1 MSDRYKKATVSYIAT
16 VSTRGKVAIVALL
29 VGALAAALA
38 TFGST
43 REIADRAISVTR
55 PDVAIVGPDAKGKP
69 VVGDVAGTRPN
80 ILLIITD
87 DQEKTSMRAMP
98 QTLKL
103 FKREGVD
110 FNHGYVT
117 TPLCCPA
124 RATMYSGL
132 YAHNHGIITNN
143 PSRQFGQ
150 TYLWQNTFPAELQG
164 AGYYTGQFGK
174 YLNGWQKEDE
184 GDAGFDVFRD
194 DYNGYEHN
202 RRERGKADLL
212 TARRGSRF
220 VKDRESADGQPWMMT
235 LSLRSPHTPL
245 VAAKKYADAQVP
257 RFRPPISFNETD
269 LSDKPSYLREKRHD
283 KTLGYITKRYQKY
296 ERTLLSADDAVA
308 KVFRTL
314 DSTGEDRDTLAIFV
328 SDNGFLF
335 GAHGV
340 LGKVFPYK
348 EATNVPMYMRW
359 PAELGT
365 KGRLDTRLVANVDFA
380 PTFYDVA
387 GIDPGY
393 QVDGRSLFDPA
404 NDRDWLLT
412 ESVKWK
418 ALQDDQ
424 GSLIE
429 TKTDDPGK
437 PFVEY
442 YDWNVDPGEMDGK
455 PQLQTRS
462 QRQRFKQMSAILEQ
476 VKDCAGSA
484 CP

>member
-1 MSDRYKKATVSYIAT
+1 VPAAS
-16 VSTRGKVAIVALL
+16 RGKIAFVALL
-29 VGALAAALA
+29 GAAFVAILAI
-38 TFGST
+38 FGST
-43 REIADRAISVTR
+43 RGIAEGGVAVNR
-55 PDVAIVGPDAKGKP
+55 PDVAIVGPDANGKP
-69 VVGDVAGTRPN
+69 VVGDVSGTSPN

-87 DQEKTSMRAMP
+87 DQERTSMRAMP
-98 QTLKL
+98 KTLKL
-103 FKREGVD
+103 FKRQGVD

-132 YAHNHGIITNN
+132 YAHNHGILTNN
-143 PSRQFGQ
+143 PSRQFGK
-150 TYLWQNTFPAELQG
+150 TYLPEDTFPARLQQ

-174 YLNGWQKEDE
+174 YLNGWQKKDE

-194 DYNGYEHN
+194 DYNGYEHDRKN
-202 RRERGKADLL
+202 RSKADMLI
-212 TARRGSRF
+212 ARRGSRF
-220 VKDRESADGQPWMMT
+220 VKGLDKSGDAQPWMMT

-245 VAAKKYADAQVP
+245 VAEKKYENARVP
-257 RFRPPISFNETD
+257 KFRPPISFNETD
-269 LSDKPSYLREKRHD
+269 LSDKPPYLRDKRHD
-283 KTLGYITKRYQKY
+283 KTLGYITKRYQNY
-296 ERTLLSADDAVA
+296 EQTLLSADDAVA

-314 DSTGEDRDTLAIFV
+314 KATGEDRDTLAIFV
-328 SDNGFLF
+328 SDNGYLF

-340 LGKVFPYK
+340 LGKIFPYQ

-359 PAELGT
+359 PAELGK

-393 QVDGRSLFDPA
+393 EVDGKSLFDPG

-412 ESVKWK
+412 EAIKWK
-418 ALQDDQ
+418 ALQDKR

-429 TKTDDPGK
+429 TKTDDPRK

-442 YDWNVDPGEMDGK
+442 YDWDVDPGEMDGK
-455 PQLQTRS
+455 PRLESRS
-462 QRQRFKQMSAILEQ
+462 EKRRFKQMSAILDQ
-476 VKDCAGSA
+476 VRDCAGA
-484 CP
+484 DCP

>member
-1 MSDRYKKATVSYIAT
+1 VSNLYKRLSMPVAS
-16 VSTRGKVAIVALL
+16 RGKLAFAAVLVVALA
-29 VGALAAALA
+29 VFVALI
-38 TFGST
+38 FGST
-43 REIADRAISVTR
+43 RGRAARDVVVDRAET
-55 PDVAIVGPDAKGKP
+55 AIVGPKAAGKP
-69 VVGDVAGTRPN
+69 AVGDVRGTRPN

-98 QTLKL
+98 KTLKL
-103 FKREGVD
+103 FKRQGVD

-143 PSRQFGQ
+143 PTRQFGK
-150 TYLWQNTFPAELQG
+150 TYLWQDTFPAELQRN
-164 AGYYTGQFGK
+164 GYYTGQFGK
-174 YLNGWQKEDE
+174 YLNNWDKKQE
-184 GDAGFDVFRD
+184 GDAGFDVFKN
-194 DYNGYEHN
+194 DYNGVEHN
-202 RRERGKADLL
+202 RKERSKADIL
-212 TARRGSRF
+212 TARRGARF
-220 VKDRESADGQPWMMT
+220 VKDRESSDDKPWMMT

-245 VAAKKYADAQVP
+245 VAEKKYDNARVP
-257 RFRPPISFNETD
+257 KFKPPISFNETD
-269 LSDKPSYLREKRHD
+269 LSDKPKYLREKRHD

-296 ERTLLSADDAVA
+296 EQTLLSADDGVA

-314 DSTGEDRDTLAIFV
+314 KETGEDRNTLAIFV
-328 SDNGFLF
+328 SDNGYLF

-340 LGKVFPYK
+340 LGKVFPYQ

-359 PAELGT
+359 PAELGK

-393 QVDGRSLFDPA
+393 QVDGKSLFDPG
-404 NDRDWLLT
+404 NDRKYMLT

-418 ALQDDQ
+418 AIQDKR

-429 TKTDDPGK
+429 TKTNDPGK
-437 PFVEY
+437 PFVEL
-442 YDWNVDPGEMDGK
+442 YDWNVDPGEMDGTPRLNNATQK
-455 PQLQTRS
+455 
-462 QRQRFKQMSAILEQ
+462 QRFREMGAYLDK
-476 VKDCAGSA
+476 VRDCAGSS

>member
-1 MSDRYKKATVSYIAT
+1 MSDLYKRLEMPAVPW
-16 VSTRGKVAIVALL
+16 GKSAAVALL
-29 VGALAAALA
+29 AAALAAALA
-38 TFGST
+38 VFGSARGIAE
-43 REIADRAISVTR
+43 REITVDR
-55 PDVAIVGPDAKGKP
+55 PEVALVGPHAAGRP
-69 VVGDVAGTRPN
+69 AVGDVTGTRPN

-87 DQEKTSMRAMP
+87 DQERTSMRAMP

-103 FKREGVD
+103 FKRQGVE
-110 FNHGYVT
+110 FNNGYVT

-132 YAHNHGIITNN
+132 YAHNHGIFTND
-143 PSRQFGQ
+143 PSRQFGR
-150 TYLWQNTFPAELQG
+150 TYLPENTFPARLQE

-174 YLNGWQKEDE
+174 YLNGWQPGDE

-194 DYNGYEHN
+194 DYNGYEHDRK
-202 RRERGKADLL
+202 RRSKADML

-220 VKDRESADGQPWMMT
+220 VKEREDADDQPWMMT

-245 VAAKKYADAQVP
+245 VADRKYGNAPVP

-269 LSDKPSYLREKRHD
+269 LSDKPRYLREKRHD
-283 KTLGYITKRYQKY
+283 KTLGYMTRRFEKYQQ
-296 ERTLLSADDAVA
+296 TLLSADDAVA

-314 DSTGEDRDTLAIFV
+314 EAAGEDRDTLAIFV

-340 LGKVFPYK
+340 LGKIFPYR

-359 PAELGT
+359 PAELGMS
-365 KGRLDTRLVANVDFA
+365 GRLDTRLVANVDFA

-393 QVDGRSLFDPA
+393 EVDGRSLFDPG
-404 NDRDWLLT
+404 NDREWLLT
-412 ESVKWK
+412 EAVKWK
-418 ALQDDQ
+418 ALQDER

-429 TKTDDPGK
+429 TRTDDPRK

-442 YDWNVDPGEMDGK
+442 YDWDVDPGEMDGQPRLDGRAEK
-455 PQLQTRS
+455 R
-462 QRQRFKQMSAILEQ
+462 RFAEMSATLDR
-476 VKDCAGSA
+476 VADCSGPA

>member
-1 MSDRYKKATVSYIAT
+1 MPAVS
-16 VSTRGKVAIVALL
+16 RGKAAFVVLLSAAL
-29 VGALAAALA
+29 VAALA

-43 REIADRAISVTR
+43 RGIANREVVVER
-55 PDVAIVGPDAKGKP
+55 PDVAIVGPDANGRP
-69 VVGDVAGTRPN
+69 VVGDVSGKRPN

-98 QTLKL
+98 RTRKL
-103 FKREGVD
+103 FEREGVD

-132 YAHNHGIITNN
+132 YAHNHGILTNN
-143 PSRQFGQ
+143 PSRQFGR
-150 TYLWQNTFPAELQG
+150 TYETENTFPAQLQG
-164 AGYYTGQFGK
+164 SGYYTGQFGK
-174 YLNGWQKEDE
+174 YMNDWQKKDE

-194 DYNGYEHN
+194 DYNGFEHD
-202 RRERGKADLL
+202 RRNRGKADML

-245 VAAKKYADAQVP
+245 VADKKYENARVP
-257 RFRPPISFNETD
+257 KFKPPISFNETD
-269 LSDKPSYLREKRHD
+269 LSDKPRYLREKRHG
-283 KTLGYITKRYQKY
+283 KTLGYITKRFQKY
-296 ERTLLSADDAVA
+296 QQTLLSADDAVA
-308 KVFRTL
+308 KTFKTL
-314 DSTGEDRDTLAIFV
+314 KATGEDRDTLAIFV

-340 LGKVFPYK
+340 LGKIFPYQ

-359 PAELGT
+359 PAELG
-365 KGRLDTRLVANVDFA
+365 KRGRLDTRLVANVDFA
-380 PTFYDVA
+380 PTFYHVA

-393 QVDGRSLFDPA
+393 EVDGRSLFDPA

-412 ESVKWK
+412 EAVKWK
-418 ALQDDQ
+418 ALQDKR

-429 TKTDDPGK
+429 TRTDDPDD

-442 YDWNVDPGEMDGK
+442 YDWNVDPGEMDGE
-455 PQLQTRS
+455 PRLNGRS
-462 QRQRFKQMSAILEQ
+462 ERQRFKQMSAILDQ
-476 VKDCAGSA
+476 VRDCAGAA